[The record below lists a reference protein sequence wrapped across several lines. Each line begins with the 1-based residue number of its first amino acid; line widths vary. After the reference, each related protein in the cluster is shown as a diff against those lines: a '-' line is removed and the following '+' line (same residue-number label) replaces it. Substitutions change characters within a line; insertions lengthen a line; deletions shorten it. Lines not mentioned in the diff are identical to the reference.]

1 MPEPRTAPAKSKVK
15 RRWWIRLLRGFGWT
29 VLALIVFIF
38 VLLPPLVLF
47 GGPPIAR
54 FFAAKQHLDVN
65 FSLSGSLF
73 TSLTVKD
80 LTVLPKGDGPTPV
93 KKIKIDRLRFE
104 YSLIRLMSQ
113 GVGETLSNYEVHHAD
128 LAFVA
133 IPSAT
138 KEESKTKKTTAE
150 TLRTILGQPAA
161 YSDRVEVEDF
171 NIRVTSA
178 DAETALLGMNVLL
191 DPVRPGWFRVARI
204 QIPGLPVWEG
214 IDASTSYVNR
224 NLFQRGLRLGPDI
237 VVDEINF
244 DASQRKQKRGHVSV
258 KATVFGGDVGLLL
271 TGEEKDA
278 PGEHLEKSYAT
289 HLQVGIHGVRVHDA
303 AAYFGVKDVP
313 VGKLGKL
320 EIDFTGDPEKP
331 RSWNGLARV
340 VVEQLSSGG
349 LSIPEVT
356 AASDF
361 KNGQATTQAGVRIG
375 NNTVKLDGQVALP
388 VAIDGWLNAA
398 GDIAV
403 QVTAEELPALVA
415 MLNPAPKIEGK
426 VGLQA
431 KVSYRDHQAAVQADL
446 QTQNVVFN
454 NITTTTLGAR
464 INATLPVHPAP
475 PDQTPPAKTPPPLK
489 ELNATVGLESGSVKV
504 GTFEIDSAK
513 LSLGLDRGIATLREL
528 TVKRGSNSVAARVR
542 AELPDD
548 PSRTDLIAGEGE
560 LSIKAPQLAEFG
572 VVVSNQTLA
581 GQIDTEAR
589 ARFKGPKVDGDLQL
603 TGGVALGNFRTHE
616 LAAKLQLHDQAIQL
630 ERFTVAFNDVDRL
643 ETKGHFDTATTQPY
657 DGSLQLG
664 IRDLAVLDPLLE
676 VFGVKEKL
684 KGSLNISWA
693 GKGAV
698 TPKDHNGDLSIL
710 LQSAKYGP
718 TEINEF
724 RLTGG
729 YTAQNAKVEL
739 QAIAGPTKL
748 GTQIIWADE
757 RVSLKDLDLRQGD
770 QKALTGEL
778 SYGLAGVGTPEFD
791 PLGQPVQVSLHAD
804 QLDIEKLLTSVG
816 QKVPAAGKITMHLA
830 AQGTPLRPEVELKVE
845 GRGLKSQAAAQF
857 DPAQL
862 DVALNYHPGTLVL
875 DASVRQPL
883 IQPLVVKANVPL
895 DVEKLAT
902 DKKLD
907 PALPLDATVKMPATS
922 LAFLPKV
929 VPAVRRIAGT
939 VAIDVQA
946 RGTVGKPELS
956 GNTTIAIQEARMTAE
971 NVPAIGKFD
980 ARLAFA
986 NDTLKFERF
995 AGEVGGGTFGL
1006 EGNIGLAQTS
1016 DPTFNLQLKAKEV
1029 LGMRN
1034 DSITV
1039 RADADIKVGGSL
1051 KAGTVGGTVFIT
1063 QSRFYKEIDILPIG
1077 LPGRPKPAPKSAPT
1091 ETNISL
1097 PPPLDT
1103 WKFDLAIKTREDDPF
1118 LVRGN
1123 LANGRVL
1130 VNLLL
1135 GGTGAEPWLEGEVI
1149 VEQFTGSLPFS
1160 TITVENGHVYFTK
1173 NAPFQPT
1180 LELQA
1185 VSKIRDYTVGAYIY
1199 GNAREPQL
1207 QLTSEPPLPHADIVS
1222 LLATGTTTSELAGNA
1237 DVLASRAAML
1247 AIQSLWKKIFKP
1259 KSAPPPEAKKKDDA
1273 NFLDRFEME
1282 FGAVDQKSGAREAT
1296 ARFKVNNQTYI
1307 LGELDTQGRYTG
1319 SVKYLLRF
1327 R

>member
-1 MPEPRTAPAKSKVK
+1 MKPKIK

-29 VLALIVFIF
+29 VLALLVFVFI
-38 VLLPPLVLF
+38 LLPPLVLF

-73 TSLTVKD
+73 TTLTVKN
-80 LTVLPKGDGPTPV
+80 LSVIPKGDGPTPV
-93 KKIKIDRLRFE
+93 QRIKIERLRFE
-104 YSLIRLMSQ
+104 YSLIRLIRF

-133 IPSAT
+133 LPSQT
-138 KEESKTKKTTAE
+138 KEESKTKKTTAD

-191 DPVRPGWFRVARI
+191 DPIKPGWFRVARI

-237 VVDEINF
+237 VIDEINF
-244 DASQRKQKRGHVSV
+244 DASHRKEKRGHVSV
-258 KATVFGGDVGLLL
+258 KAQVFGGDVGLLL

-278 PGEHLEKSYAT
+278 PGEHLAKSYAT

-331 RSWNGLARV
+331 QTWNGLARV
-340 VVEQLSSGG
+340 GVEQIAAGG
-349 LSIPEVT
+349 LTIPEVT
-356 AASDF
+356 VGSDF
-361 KNGQATTQAGVRIG
+361 KNGQATTLAGVRIG

-388 VAIDGWLNAA
+388 AAIDGWLEAA

-403 QVTAEELPALVA
+403 QITAEELPALVGT
-415 MLNPAPKIEGK
+415 LNPAPKIDGK

-431 KVSYRDHQAAVQADL
+431 KVSYRDHQATVQADL
-446 QTQNVVFN
+446 KTQDVVFN
-454 NITTTTLGAR
+454 TITTTTIGAR

-475 PDQTPPAKTPPPLK
+475 PTAPGDPPPPKGPSPLK
-489 ELNATVGLESGSVKV
+489 ELNATVALETGSVKA
-504 GTFEIDSAK
+504 GTFEIDSAR
-513 LSLGLDRGIATLREL
+513 LSLGLEKGIATVREL
-528 TVKRGSNSVAARVR
+528 AVKRGSNSVAAKVR
-542 AELPDD
+542 AELPED
-548 PSRTDLIAGEGE
+548 PSRTDLIVGEGE
-560 LSIKAPQLAEFG
+560 LSVKAPQLAEFG
-572 VVVSNQTLA
+572 VVVSDQTLA
-581 GQIDTEAR
+581 GQIDTDAR
-589 ARFKGPKVDGDLQL
+589 ARFKGQKVEGDLQL
-603 TGGVALGNFRTHE
+603 TGGVALGKFRTHE

-630 ERFTVAFNDVDRL
+630 ERFTLAFNDVDRL
-643 ETKGHFDTATTQPY
+643 ETKGHFDTGTTQPY

-664 IRDLAVLDPLLE
+664 IRDLAILEPLLE

-698 TPKDHNGDLSIL
+698 APKDHNGDLSII
-710 LQSAKYGP
+710 LQSARYGP

-724 RLTGG
+724 RFTGG

-791 PLGQPVQVSLHAD
+791 PLKQPVQVSLRAD

-816 QKVPAAGKITMHLA
+816 QKVPASGKITLNLA

-862 DVALNYHPGTLVL
+862 DVALNYQPGSLVL

-895 DVEKLAT
+895 DVEKIVA

-956 GNTTIAIQEARMTAE
+956 GNTTLAIQEARMTAE
-971 NVPAIGKFD
+971 NIPAIGKFD
-980 ARLAFA
+980 AKLAFA

-1039 RADADIKVGGSL
+1039 RANADIKVGGSL
-1051 KAGTVGGTVFIT
+1051 KAGTVGGAVFIT

-1077 LPGRPKPAPKSAPT
+1077 LPGRPKPAPKSAPS
-1091 ETNISL
+1091 EVNISL

-1135 GGTGAEPWLEGEVI
+1135 GGTGAEPWLEGEVT

-1160 TITVENGHVYFTK
+1160 TITVDNGHVYFTK
-1173 NAPFQPT
+1173 NSPFQPT
-1180 LELQA
+1180 LDLQA
-1185 VSKIRDYTVGAYIY
+1185 VSKVRDYTVGAYIY

-1207 QLTSEPPLPHADIVS
+1207 LLTSEPPLPHADIVS

-1259 KSAPPPEAKKKDDA
+1259 KSAPPPEEKKKDDA

-1296 ARFKVNNQTYI
+1296 ARFKVNDKTYI